1 MVYGAV
7 TAIGKTKAKT
17 IQAAEKVDGRTTS
30 AGANDLRN
38 PMMDV
43 PEMARARECA
53 AIKRNGE
60 GRPGLSVSVTV
71 DDSMRVTYCI
81 LDSFEFDRVP

>member
-1 MVYGAV
+1 MYGAV

-71 DDSMRVTYCI
+71 DDSMRVT
-81 LDSFEFDRVP
+81 